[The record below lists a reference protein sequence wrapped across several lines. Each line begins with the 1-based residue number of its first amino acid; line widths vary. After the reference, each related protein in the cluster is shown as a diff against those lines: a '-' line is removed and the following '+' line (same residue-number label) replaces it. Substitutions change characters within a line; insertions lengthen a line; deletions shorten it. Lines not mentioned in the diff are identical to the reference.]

1 MAKKYWMGIVRFT
14 IVKAVV
20 VQASDKEEAIQL
32 TSTFDV
38 DRVLTDPTGLER
50 EGIHVLD
57 AELPG
62 HGSGEVYIEG
72 RSTRLGKPLSEKEEV
87 AN

>member
-14 IVKAVV
+14 MVKAVV
-20 VQASDKEEAIQL
+20 VEASTKEEAIEL

-38 DRVLTDPTGLER
+38 ERLATDVVGLER

-62 HGSGEVYIEG
+62 HGSGDVYIEG